1 MERLESGGA
10 WVVLCLGGLPAVGVG
25 GGRQVSE
32 VGLAGP
38 GWAGRA
44 LEMAGG
50 RTEHPGTESAQLTSG
65 PTTMA

>member
-10 WVVLCLGGLPAVGVG
+10 WVALCLGGLPAVGVG
-25 GGRQVSE
+25 GWRRISE

-50 RTEHPGTESAQLTSG
+50 RTEHPGTDSAQLTPG